1 MPTLKFADTHNMVAF
16 LSKPIES
23 KGFEGMVDFLNAN
36 PIKYALTVNPTIYVS
51 CIEQIW
57 STAKAKTINEEGQIH
72 AKVDGN
78 KVIISKASIIRDIQ
92 FVDEE
97 DEAVY
102 KELDDSLVRAAIT
115 SSSLEPEQDNGNI
128 NKTKF
133 RATPNDS
140 SSQGT
145 DSGGGPRCQ
154 EAIGDTIAQTR
165 FENMSKLSS
174 DSLLTR

>member
-1 MPTLKFADTHNMVAF
+1 
-16 LSKPIES
+16 
-23 KGFEGMVDFLNAN
+23 
-36 PIKYALTVNPTIYVS
+36 
-51 CIEQIW
+51 
-57 STAKAKTINEEGQIH
+57 
-72 AKVDGN
+72 
-78 KVIISKASIIRDIQ
+78 
-92 FVDEE
+92 
-97 DEAVY
+97 EAVY

-174 DSLLTR
+174 DSLLTRVKGSGLGEDKDHSSLEITSFKKRVKNLGKKQRPRTYKLKRLYKVGLTARVTSFEDEPNLGEDASKQGRIEAIDTNDNITLVND